1 MPREKLLHADLTD
14 AIIKSFYHVY
24 NTLGF
29 GFLEKVYENS
39 MVFSLRNASLFVIPQ
54 MPVEVYFETM
64 RVGTYFADLLVS
76 NLVIVEVKS
85 VEKLHPAHEA
95 QLINYLKATDIE
107 VGLLLNLGEKPEFR
121 RKVFSNDRKQHRSVP
136 KGDHG

>member
-1 MPREKLLHADLTD
+1 MPSDKLLHADLTD

-39 MVFSLRNASLFVIPQ
+39 MAISLRNAGLFVVPQ
-54 MPVEVYFETM
+54 MPVEVYFEKL
-64 RVGTYFADLLVS
+64 RVGTYCADLLVS
-76 NLVIVEVKS
+76 NLVIVEIKS
-85 VEKLHPAHEA
+85 VENLHPAHEA

-107 VGLLLNLGEKPEFR
+107 VGLLLNFGEKPEFR
-121 RKVFSNDRKQHRSVP
+121 RKVFSNERKQHRVVP